1 LVNVLVIGSGGREHA
16 LSWKLSQSSKVETV
30 YTAPGNGGTK
40 NNVPLDVTDLDGLSE
55 FAQKNN
61 CFTVVG
67 PEDPLAAGIV
77 DKFNELNLKVFGPSQ
92 AAAQLESSKIWA
104 KNFMK
109 RNNIPTAR
117 FEIFD
122 DPQKAEEYVKSIDY
136 NVVVKADGLAAGK
149 GVIVCNSND
158 EAISAIHTIL
168 VKKTFGDAGNKI
180 IIEER
185 IDGIEA
191 SYIALSD
198 GDVALPMAS
207 SQDHKRIFD
216 DDEGP
221 NTGGMGAYSPTPIVT
236 TDLAKKIQ
244 EEVIEKTIHAMK
256 NEGISFK
263 GFLYAGIM
271 IKDGKPYVLEYNVR
285 MGDPECQPIT
295 MRMNFDLY
303 DYFVASVDGTLSSMP
318 SLSWKDQF
326 AVCVVLASNGYPGT
340 YSTNDEIT
348 GFDSI
353 SNDTHVFHAGTKK
366 YDGKIFSNGGRVLG
380 VTSLGD
386 SLDSAISNVYS
397 ATEKIIWS
405 NKYCRKD
412 IGKKGLSY
420 FWVWNILSSVIIQ
433 FMFMSCSDFGIF
445 LIICFSNTSEIVI
458 VSFFAKN
465 LS

>member
-1 LVNVLVIGSGGREHA
+1 MVNVLVIGSGGREHA

-303 DYFVASVDGTLSSMP
+303 DYFVASVDGTLSSMSP
-318 SLSWKDQF
+318 LSWKDQF

-340 YSTNDEIT
+340 YSTNDEIN

-353 SNDTHVFHAGTKK
+353 SNDTHIFHAGTKK
-366 YDGKIFSNGGRVLG
+366 HDGKIFSNGGRVLG

-420 FWVWNILSSVIIQ
+420 F
-433 FMFMSCSDFGIF
+433 
-445 LIICFSNTSEIVI
+445 
-458 VSFFAKN
+458 
-465 LS
+465 